1 MIHGHEV
8 IQMMRGNS
16 YATRESL
23 VQAIIDKFGADA
35 RFQTC
40 SAEGL
45 NAKQL
50 VEFLEERGKFMPA
63 GSDGFTVDAVSYTHL
78 TLPTTPYV

>member
-8 IQMMRGNS
+8 IQMMRGNN
-16 YATRESL
+16 YPTRESL
-23 VQAIIDKFGADA
+23 VKAIIDKFGADA

-45 NAKQL
+45 DAKQL
-50 VEFLEERGKFMPA
+50 VEFLEERGKFTPA
-63 GSDGFTVDAVSYTHL
+63 GSEGFTVDESKVCNH
-78 TLPTTPYV
+78 

>member
-1 MIHGHEV
+1 MKHGHEV

-16 YATRESL
+16 YPTRESL
-23 VQAIIDKFGADA
+23 VQAIIDQFGADA

-50 VEFLEERGKFMPA
+50 VEFLEARGKFMPA
-63 GSDGFTVDAVSYTHL
+63 GSDGFTVDESKVCNH
-78 TLPTTPYV
+78 

>member
-1 MIHGHEV
+1 
-8 IQMMRGNS
+8 MMRGNS
-16 YATRESL
+16 YPTRESL

-50 VEFLEERGKFMPA
+50 VEFLEARGKFMPA
-63 GSDGFTVDAVSYTHL
+63 GSDGFTVDESKVCNH
-78 TLPTTPYV
+78 

>member
-16 YATRESL
+16 YPTRESL

-45 NAKQL
+45 NATQL
-50 VEFLEERGKFMPA
+50 VEFLEERGKFMPT
-63 GSDGFTVDAVSYTHL
+63 GSDGFTVDESKVCNH
-78 TLPTTPYV
+78 